1 MIRNR
6 HCEIVIPQS
15 KGLDDGGGG
24 GGGGVGW
31 NKWFTWL
38 IALKR
43 GFKITCFMIGVISL
57 HV

>member
-24 GGGGVGW
+24 GGGIEL
-31 NKWFTWL
+31 NKWITWL
-38 IALKR
+38 IAIKV